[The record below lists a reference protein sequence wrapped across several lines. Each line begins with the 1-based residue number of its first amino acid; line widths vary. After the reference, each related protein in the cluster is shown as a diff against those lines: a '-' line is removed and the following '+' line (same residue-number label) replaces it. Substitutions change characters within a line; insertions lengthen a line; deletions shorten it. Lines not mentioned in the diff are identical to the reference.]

1 MKSKNFTFFALLF
14 LLISC
19 KGQNKEVSNTTS
31 EQNAVISESID
42 ATVFAEKIKASNTIQ
57 LVDVRTPDEFNSKH
71 LQNAVNIN
79 FNDSNF
85 ESEITKLDKSKPT
98 YIYCLSGGRS
108 GAALSQMKA
117 LGFKE
122 VYNMKGGMMKWNAL
136 GLSDKKA
143 AQSGMTKVDFDKL
156 VNSDKKVLI
165 DFYAEWCGPCKK
177 MAPYLDKM
185 SSELKDKVT
194 IIRIDVDK
202 NEALATEL
210 KVDALPTL
218 MLYDKNKLTWQN
230 VGYITEEELRKKL

>member
-1 MKSKNFTFFALLF
+1 MKLKFLTFLAVTSLLV
-14 LLISC
+14 SC
-19 KGQNKEVSNTTS
+19 QGQNKDAKAST
-31 EQNAVISESID
+31 EQASVISETID
-42 ATVFAEKIKASNTIQ
+42 PTVFAEKIKAGNVQI
-57 LVDVRTPDEFNSKH
+57 VDVRTPDEFNSKH
-71 LQNAVNIN
+71 LDNALNIN
-79 FNDSNF
+79 FNDANF
-85 ESEITKLDKSKPT
+85 QTEISKLDKTKPT

-108 GAALSQMKA
+108 GSALNQMKS

-136 GLSDKKA
+136 GLSDKKV
-143 AQSGMTKVDFDKL
+143 AQSGMTKADFDKL

-185 SSELKDKVT
+185 ATEMKDKVT

-218 MLYDKNKLTWQN
+218 MLYDKNKMTWQN
-230 VGYITEEELRKKL
+230 VGYITEDELRKKL

>member
-1 MKSKNFTFFALLF
+1 MKLKLFTFLTVTF

-19 KGQNKEVSNTTS
+19 KGQNKEETTS
-31 EQNAVISESID
+31 NQATIINETID
-42 ATVFAEKIKASNTIQ
+42 ATVFAEKLKATANLQI
-57 LVDVRTPDEFNSKH
+57 VDVRTPDEFNSKH
-71 LQNAVNIN
+71 LDNAININ
-79 FNDSNF
+79 FNSPNF
-85 ESEITKLDKSKPT
+85 QSEISKLDKMKPT
-98 YIYCLSGGRS
+98 FVYCLSGGRS
-108 GAALSQMKA
+108 SAAIAKMKE
-117 LGFKE
+117 LGFTE

-136 GLSDKKA
+136 GLSDKKV
-143 AQSGMTKVDFDKL
+143 AQTGMTKADFDKL
-156 VNSDKKVLI
+156 TNSDKKVLI

-185 SSELKDKVT
+185 ATELKDKVT

-218 MLYDKNKLTWQN
+218 MLYDKNKVTWQN